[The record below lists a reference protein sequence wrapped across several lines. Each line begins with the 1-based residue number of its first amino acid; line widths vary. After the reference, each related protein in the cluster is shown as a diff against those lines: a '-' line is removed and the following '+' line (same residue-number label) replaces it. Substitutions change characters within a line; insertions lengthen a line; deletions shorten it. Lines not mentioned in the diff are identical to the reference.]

1 MVLFPASASSLN
13 CKSFGGSSTCNQSI
27 IFMFRPHSESIII
40 TFRQQQHLQSNKL
53 SSKAA
58 APPFNQF
65 HISVAAKPCN
75 QSTSHFGGCKTLQS
89 INFTFWRLQH
99 LQSINFTFWRL
110 QHLQSII
117 FTFRRLQHLQSINFT
132 FRRQQ
137 HLQTAVNQFIFKLA
151 AKICQFIG
159 GKSTWK
165 WVETVNLFSNFYL
178 HIYMEQ
184 TKNIT
189 NISLMWPDKTLSNMV
204 NFQLV
209 NSRWTDLI
217 GQLKIEEKYS

>member
-27 IFMFRPHSESIII
+27 IFMFRPHSESIRI

-137 HLQTAVNQFIFKLA
+137 HLQTAVNQFIFKFW
-151 AKICQFIG
+151 QQ
-159 GKSTWK
+159 KS
-165 WVETVNLFSNFYL
+165 VNLSVAKAPESEL
-178 HIYMEQ
+178 KQLIY
-184 TKNIT
+184 
-189 NISLMWPDKTLSNMV
+189 
-204 NFQLV
+204 FQIFIFTFTW
-209 NSRWTDLI
+209 SKP
-217 GQLKIEEKYS
+217 KI